1 MSLQYDFKRA
11 ITNLDTIVDSF
22 IWIILWT
29 NNMNY
34 WLIGIVLE
42 QKKEEKK
49 KDYVFWTR
57 LIVVHKH
64 ETNHCPP
71 ESLSLLSYLNWLNCK
86 ILSLSSNYEYTE
98 LDDVS
103 LSYILSFQK
112 MKRHLTLW
120 SNIWFI
126 LFYWI

>member
-42 QKKEEKK
+42 QKKKEKQK
-49 KDYVFWTR
+49 ITF
-57 LIVVHKH
+57 LNEVHR
-64 ETNHCPP
+64 
-71 ESLSLLSYLNWLNCK
+71 
-86 ILSLSSNYEYTE
+86 SS
-98 LDDVS
+98 
-103 LSYILSFQK
+103 
-112 MKRHLTLW
+112 
-120 SNIWFI
+120 
-126 LFYWI
+126 